1 MFATLFTATLVL
13 SATPKVVSPEWNAV
27 NVKKE
32 LVTFYAD
39 ALADGLR
46 KQGLE
51 VVTAQDIATLL
62 GMERQ
67 RALAGCAEDGTQCMA
82 ELANALGAD
91 ATLVVNLARFDDG
104 GFRGIAKLISSKSGA
119 TLSSAQL
126 DSPTERKLLD
136 SLERAAKVLA
146 APFVAVP
153 VVTTAPVVEN
163 TSITRFWWAP
173 GVAGLAVGAAGAGLL
188 VAAQGDHQAVLDQ
201 KNYAAA
207 ETVASRGKALQVG
220 GWTAVGVGAGLVV
233 AGAVMLVWPKSE
245 VVPSAVV
252 TPDGAAVGVG
262 GRF

>member
-1 MFATLFTATLVL
+1 MLTALFTATLV
-13 SATPKVVSPEWNAV
+13 SGATPKVVSPEWNAV

-67 RALAGCAEDGTQCMA
+67 RALVGCADDASQCMA

-126 DSPTERKLLD
+126 DSSTERRLLD

-146 APFVAVP
+146 APFVEVP
-153 VVTTAPVVEN
+153 AVTTAPVAEN
-163 TSITRFWWAP
+163 TSITRFWWVP

-188 VAAQGDHQAVLDQ
+188 VAAQGEHAEVRRQ
-201 KNYAAA
+201 NSYADA
-207 ETVASRGKALQVG
+207 ERVANSGKALQTG
-220 GWTAVGVGAGLVV
+220 GWTAVGVGAALVV
-233 AGAVMLVWPKSE
+233 AGSVMLAWPKAE